1 MDAHATHY
9 AAKCTAR
16 KARLL
21 RGLVIGKNVAEALSL
36 LAIGRRAGAHST
48 AKLIRSAMA
57 QLPPHTSLSTPVIV
71 KDLIINEGPR
81 RRTFMPRAQGR
92 ATPVLKKTSHLTVH
106 LELQRAR

>member
-21 RGLVIGKNVAEALSL
+21 RGLIVGRNVTEALAL

-57 QLPPHTSLSTPVIV
+57 QLPRLSAPSALVVV
-71 KDLIINEGPR
+71 KDLIVNEGPR

-92 ATPVLKKTSHLTVH
+92 ATPVLKKTSHLTVY
-106 LELQRAR
+106 LEMQGAR